1 MAEPIAPPLF
11 VDDPKAPEFF
21 ATGLSGFLVNEGN
34 IHLTFEAVRVNHVTS
49 PGPVN
54 RVVVVRLI
62 LPILATQRLVVG
74 LYDFLKNSGL
84 DPAPTPPKDKMQ

>member
-1 MAEPIAPPLF
+1 MAEPLRPPVF

-21 ATGLSGFLVNEGN
+21 ATGMSGCWVNEGN
-34 IHLTFEAVRVNHVTS
+34 IHLTFEAVRVNHVTT

-62 LPILATQRLVVG
+62 LPILATQRLVVA
-74 LYDFLKNSGL
+74 LRAMV
-84 DPAPTPPKDKMQ
+84 P